1 MWAVATLV
9 ADSIDLSIDLSEM
22 DGVIWSLVIFQGA

>member
-22 DGVIWSLVIFQGA
+22 DGVIWSLIICQGA